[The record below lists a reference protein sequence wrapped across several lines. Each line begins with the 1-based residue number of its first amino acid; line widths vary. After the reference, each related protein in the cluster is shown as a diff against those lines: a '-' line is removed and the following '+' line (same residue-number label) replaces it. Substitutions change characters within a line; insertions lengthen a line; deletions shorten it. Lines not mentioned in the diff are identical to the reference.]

1 MQDQFLC
8 ILCIFCIPIPTN
20 LLGASAKQDICPFY
34 EDGIRTAAKNYW
46 QNLFLPFLFLFPNVS
61 NKCFIFSVPCVVHVN
76 EELQKRYLFFFPC
89 YLYCEQLRRKMLN
102 SRSPRRIGASSAL
115 EIYMDIY
122 FPYFIFPH
130 QVSKPA
136 NTLFFYAAYRHCD
149 VF

>member
-8 ILCIFCIPIPTN
+8 ILCMFCIPITTN

-61 NKCFIFSVPCVVHVN
+61 NKYFIFSVPCVVHVN
-76 EELQKRYLFFFPC
+76 EELQKRYLFFSLLPLLWTATEKNAKFKESQKNWCQFRPW
-89 YLYCEQLRRKMLN
+89 
-102 SRSPRRIGASSAL
+102 
-115 EIYMDIY
+115 DIY
-122 FPYFIFPH
+122 GYIFSLFYFSPSGF
-130 QVSKPA
+130 